1 MRNIWIFAWKELQLN
16 IRSVRFAIGLLLC
29 LVIIPFTM
37 MVSISDYQI
46 QKAVCEVGAKQAHEE
61 MSSCLVWSKVRPTV
75 VREPE
80 PLNLLCRGITN
91 NVGYIVSIRLGEI
104 PFFPSQFNWVR
115 NSPFMKVFPPL
126 DFSTVLSIMISL
138 LALVF
143 SYDAVTREREE
154 GTLRF
159 IFSSSVSRYS
169 FLIGKWLGVVL
180 TVFPI
185 VLVSFLVVLGFVRL
199 GAGIQLSGSEWAGVG
214 WMLAASFIYLA
225 FFASFGILVSS
236 LTTRSVTS
244 IVLCMLSWLT
254 FLFVIPALSSYL
266 SRSMVA
272 LPAYKQVENQ
282 KNIQGRIMWETISKE
297 WEALHD
303 SMGIKRL
310 KYLFNNGGEDGAR
323 DIRGG
328 SSLILEHT
336 RQMAVLDAKIR
347 MDYAER
353 MWKLDEEYLC
363 KLSDQRKWQEILNL
377 LSPSST
383 FIRLMG
389 GLGNTDASAILTYMD
404 DVRNYRKRFIQYL
417 TDHDLFYSISYVTP
431 CREEEFM
438 PNDEWDAFEERMM
451 KLQKEDLSAFEEIV
465 LDTEKEYADDNYLFI
480 DVKEV
485 PQFNIREL
493 SGWQRVEKGAQAFI
507 LLFVL
512 FIGSLLGAI
521 YIFGKYD
528 LR

>member
-169 FLIGKWLGVVL
+169 F
-180 TVFPI
+180 
-185 VLVSFLVVLGFVRL
+185 
-199 GAGIQLSGSEWAGVG
+199 
-214 WMLAASFIYLA
+214 
-225 FFASFGILVSS
+225 
-236 LTTRSVTS
+236 
-244 IVLCMLSWLT
+244 
-254 FLFVIPALSSYL
+254 
-266 SRSMVA
+266 
-272 LPAYKQVENQ
+272 
-282 KNIQGRIMWETISKE
+282 
-297 WEALHD
+297 
-303 SMGIKRL
+303 
-310 KYLFNNGGEDGAR
+310 
-323 DIRGG
+323 
-328 SSLILEHT
+328 
-336 RQMAVLDAKIR
+336 
-347 MDYAER
+347 
-353 MWKLDEEYLC
+353 
-363 KLSDQRKWQEILNL
+363 
-377 LSPSST
+377 
-383 FIRLMG
+383 
-389 GLGNTDASAILTYMD
+389 
-404 DVRNYRKRFIQYL
+404 
-417 TDHDLFYSISYVTP
+417 
-431 CREEEFM
+431 
-438 PNDEWDAFEERMM
+438 
-451 KLQKEDLSAFEEIV
+451 
-465 LDTEKEYADDNYLFI
+465 
-480 DVKEV
+480 
-485 PQFNIREL
+485 
-493 SGWQRVEKGAQAFI
+493 
-507 LLFVL
+507 
-512 FIGSLLGAI
+512 
-521 YIFGKYD
+521 
-528 LR
+528 